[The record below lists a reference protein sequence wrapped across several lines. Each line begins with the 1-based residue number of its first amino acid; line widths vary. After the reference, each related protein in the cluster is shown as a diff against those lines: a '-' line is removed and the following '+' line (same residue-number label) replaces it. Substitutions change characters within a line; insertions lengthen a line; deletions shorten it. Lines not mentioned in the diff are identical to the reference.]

1 MRFMRRISDFLASYG
16 LACILLFL
24 LFLITILGTIEQ
36 KDIGLYAAQ
45 QKYFTSLLVPVTI
58 GAWDVPLLPGGYL
71 LMGLLAINLLAGGIL
86 RLGRT
91 RGNVGMFVVHGGMI
105 FMLLAGLVTH
115 HFADEGR
122 MALLPGE
129 SSRRF
134 ESYHEWEVALIDAS
148 SPEVDR
154 EYVLPAES
162 FNDLGGARSRVFSGE
177 SLPFS
182 LELAG
187 YMKNSLPAAV
197 GPMVPP
203 QGPRVGNVELVAQP
217 PALENE
223 QNTAGLVATIREAG
237 AEPRQALLW
246 GYAKPW
252 RFEAGGKEWYLML
265 RRRQWSVP
273 FSITL
278 EKFIHEYHPGTQVA
292 RTYES
297 DVIKT
302 EGGRQQE
309 INIRMNEPLRHEG
322 YTFFQSSFY
331 ESPPESGVFASV
343 FAVVRNPADQWPLW
357 GCIIITAGLLIHFGV
372 KLGDYLRRERVRHA

>member
-1 MRFMRRISDFLASYG
+1 MSRIHTPSGAAPARDEWGLRSMGEGVGEGGEGMKVQRACRVRGASRRVG
-16 LACILLFL
+16 
-24 LFLITILGTIEQ
+24 E
-36 KDIGLYAAQ
+36 K
-45 QKYFTSLLVPVTI
+45 V
-58 GAWDVPLLPGGYL
+58 
-71 LMGLLAINLLAGGIL
+71 
-86 RLGRT
+86 
-91 RGNVGMFVVHGGMI
+91 RGN
-105 FMLLAGLVTH
+105 
-115 HFADEGR
+115 
-122 MALLPGE
+122 
-129 SSRRF
+129 
-134 ESYHEWEVALIDAS
+134 
-148 SPEVDR
+148 
-154 EYVLPAES
+154 
-162 FNDLGGARSRVFSGE
+162 ARANTG
-177 SLPFS
+177 
-182 LELAG
+182 
-187 YMKNSLPAAV
+187 
-197 GPMVPP
+197 
-203 QGPRVGNVELVAQP
+203 AQP